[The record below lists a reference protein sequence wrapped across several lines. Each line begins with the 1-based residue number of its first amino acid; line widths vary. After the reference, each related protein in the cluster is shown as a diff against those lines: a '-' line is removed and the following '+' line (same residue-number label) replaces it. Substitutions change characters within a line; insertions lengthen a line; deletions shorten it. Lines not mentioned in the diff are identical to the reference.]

1 MTTEKKIICITCPQG
16 CLITVKGDA
25 EKGTIESIE
34 GFTCKRGKT
43 YAENEFT
50 HPLRILTSS
59 VKAEGATAPLVA
71 VRTRT
76 AIPKELLFKGMEE
89 IRKITVKGA
98 VNCGDVLVSNFL
110 GTGVDLIATSSTEAC
125 KCNCKGK

>member
-43 YAENEFT
+43 YAENEFI

-59 VKAEGATAPLVA
+59 VKVEGASAPLVP
-71 VRTRT
+71 VRTHT
-76 AIPKELLFKGMEE
+76 AIPKELLFKGMDE
-89 IRKITVKGA
+89 IRGITLKGA
-98 VNCGDVLVSNFL
+98 VNCGDVIVPNFM
-110 GTGVDLIATSSTEAC
+110 GTGVDLVASGSVEA
-125 KCNCKGK
+125 K

>member
-34 GFTCKRGKT
+34 GFTCKRGKA
-43 YAENEFT
+43 YAENEFI

-59 VKAEGATAPLVA
+59 VKVEGASAPLVP

-76 AIPKELLFKGMEE
+76 AIPKELLFKGMDE
-89 IRKITVKGA
+89 IRGITLKGP
-98 VNCGDVLVSNFL
+98 VNCGDVIVPNFM
-110 GTGVDLIATSSTEAC
+110 GTGVDLVASGS
-125 KCNCKGK
+125 

>member
-25 EKGTIESIE
+25 EKKTIESVE

-43 YAENEFT
+43 YAENEFI

-59 VKAEGATAPLVA
+59 VKVAGADAPLVP

-89 IRKITVKGA
+89 IRKLEIKGPVK
-98 VNCGDVLVSNFL
+98 CGDVIVPDFL
-110 GTGVDLIATSSTEAC
+110 GTGVDLIASGNA
-125 KCNCKGK
+125 

>member
-16 CLITVKGDA
+16 CTITVKGDA
-25 EKGTIESIE
+25 EKGTIESVE

-43 YAENEFT
+43 YAENEFI

-59 VKAEGATAPLVA
+59 VKVTDADTPLVP

-76 AIPKELLFKGMEE
+76 AIPKELLFRGMEE
-89 IRKITVKGA
+89 IRKLTVKGT
-98 VNCGDVLVSNFL
+98 VNCGDVIVSDFL
-110 GTGVDLIATSSTEAC
+110 GTGVDLIASGSAQALS
-125 KCNCKGK
+125 

>member
-25 EKGTIESIE
+25 EKGEITSIE

-43 YAENEFT
+43 YAENEFI

-59 VKAEGATAPLVA
+59 VKVEGASAPLVP

-76 AIPKELLFKGMEE
+76 AIPKELLFKGMDE
-89 IRKITVKGA
+89 IRGITLKGA
-98 VNCGDVLVSNFL
+98 VNCGDVIVPNFM
-110 GTGVDLIATSSTEAC
+110 GTGVDLVASGSVEA
-125 KCNCKGK
+125 K